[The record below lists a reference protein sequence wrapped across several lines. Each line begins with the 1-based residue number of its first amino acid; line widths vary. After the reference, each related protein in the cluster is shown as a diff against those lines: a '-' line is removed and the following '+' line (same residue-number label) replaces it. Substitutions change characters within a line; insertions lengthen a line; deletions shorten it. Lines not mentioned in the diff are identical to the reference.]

1 MLATLA
7 YFAEDLSEKEALV
20 RMTTKDGKDEFHN
33 FIVEPQR
40 TITEL
45 LEHFS
50 SIKIPF
56 FKFDRTVAKAP
67 GKGVYN
73 FELNGTTTGL
83 QCNSQ
88 CS

>member
-7 YFAEDLSEKEALV
+7 YFAKDLSEKEALV

-56 FKFDRTVAKAP
+56 L
-67 GKGVYN
+67 N
-73 FELNGTTTGL
+73 LIELLPRL
-83 QCNSQ
+83 QAREYTIS
-88 CS
+88 SS